1 MLLVAG
7 GQATVTVAAAWA
19 LLADRRRP
27 PGQRRLPHHLL
38 AFIGVTA
45 VLAAVA
51 FAARPC
57 STAEGAR
64 AWRASARGPGR
75 HRAAAA
81 S

>member
-1 MLLVAG
+1 V
-7 GQATVTVAAAWA
+7 
-19 LLADRRRP
+19 LADRRRP
-27 PGQRRLPHHLL
+27 PGQRRLPRYRL

-51 FAARPC
+51 FPAAFVLD
-57 STAEGAR
+57 S
-64 AWRASARGPGR
+64 WRTPTEGR

>member
-1 MLLVAG
+1 MRTAMLLVAV
-7 GQATVTVAAAWA
+7 GQATVTVAAAWE

-27 PGQRRLPHHLL
+27 PGQRRLPRYRL

-51 FAARPC
+51 FAAAFVLD
-57 STAEGAR
+57 S
-64 AWRASARGPGR
+64 WRTPTEGR